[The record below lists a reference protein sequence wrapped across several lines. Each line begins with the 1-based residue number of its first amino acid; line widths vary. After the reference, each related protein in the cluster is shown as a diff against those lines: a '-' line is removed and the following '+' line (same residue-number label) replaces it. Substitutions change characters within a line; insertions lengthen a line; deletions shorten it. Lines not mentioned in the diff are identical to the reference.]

1 MLIVSPRNLVTFWTI
16 ADTGLI
22 TILMSKMK
30 LLLDFIT
37 ALSGFTPTLTG
48 MAVTPGWRLIC
59 SWWHLEARLFHGA
72 GSIWLTRVK
81 HEVNILQL
89 FVLPIST
96 ILNRYLSSSELEE
109 MVGREEF
116 EPSTIRQSCAT

>member
-1 MLIVSPRNLVTFWTI
+1 
-16 ADTGLI
+16 
-22 TILMSKMK
+22 MSKMK

-37 ALSGFTPTLTG
+37 ALSGLTPTLTG

-72 GSIWLTRVK
+72 GSIWLTRLK

-109 MVGREEF
+109 MVGRVGF
-116 EPSTIRQSCAT
+116 EPTTNGLKVLIGEYNGLFINVLPWRPMRLLQHRA